1 MKKIRKSFSILIIL
15 ALVLSMMPIT
25 TKAALTEIQE
35 STEWSGTINGQK
47 YFTFTPTE
55 TGYYDVSVNDSEEVY
70 TSLTFYTSQ
79 DGKEIRGLGEAVD
92 VRGEG
97 FYKRNAVYLAGGV
110 SYNVKVDCSDSD
122 EETEMTG
129 YVSFTIT
136 KSQDSIYE
144 LNDNRQSINTIC
156 NGNVAMRFTPEETS
170 VYSFNL
176 EQMATNY
183 MYIDLYELV
192 DGELICI
199 EDQNKNF
206 DDTTNQM
213 DFYLEKGKDY
223 YFELYYSGDL
233 EDGEEIPVYVQL
245 VKGKNVSSISIDEI
259 EFYDSSCDSVHSS
272 IWVNS
277 MKLRIN
283 FTDDTSK
290 LYEYEGNN
298 SFNIARLAGFDVYYA
313 GEYNEDGSFHY
324 GDQKVKVTYFG
335 KFSDETMVYIK
346 KKIESIDEK
355 NKLKID
361 EVVTADLSR
370 WYSAEYLVKPTQSGY
385 YTLTYYTN
393 YGNLSECLET
403 WEISLWDSEDRKIKW
418 ETDGVKLKE
427 GETYY
432 FYIMLDSKEEKQESM
447 TNFRYLLTLNDEHM
461 HTFGD
466 WTISKQA
473 TINSEGEKTRICSS
487 CDYQETQK
495 ISKLQTTPLP
505 TTTTT
510 PNVPKATETP
520 ISTPK
525 IVAAPSSSKITS
537 AKNKKKKSISL
548 SWKKVSGA
556 TGYQIQYCTNKKFKK
571 RKNKTTTKTKLVI
584 KKLKT
589 KKTYYFRVR
598 AYVLDGN
605 KKVYSKWSTIKKVKV
620 KK

>member
-47 YFTFTPTE
+47 YFTFTPAE
-55 TGYYDVSVNDSEEVY
+55 TGYYDISVSDSEEVY
-70 TSLTFYTSQ
+70 THLTFYTSQ

-92 VRGEG
+92 GRGEG
-97 FYKRNAVYLAGGV
+97 FYERNAVYLAGGV

-122 EETEMTG
+122 KETEMTG

-136 KSQDSIYE
+136 KSQDAVYE
-144 LNDNRQSINTIC
+144 VTETKQQITAISNGKSALRYIPQETGVYDFSLQQSANEYI
-156 NGNVAMRFTPEETS
+156 A
-170 VYSFNL
+170 
-176 EQMATNY
+176 
-183 MYIDLYELV
+183 IDLYELV
-192 DGELICI
+192 NGNLVNI
-199 EDQNKNF
+199 EEQYK
-206 DDTTNQM
+206 TTRATSFTTRYHLQ
-213 DFYLEKGKDY
+213 EGREY
-223 YFELYYSGDL
+223 YFELYCSSDLLDDGD
-233 EDGEEIPVYVQL
+233 EIPVYVQL
-245 VKGKNVSSISIDEI
+245 SKGKNVSSISILELTFDETTCKSSWSSPYE
-259 EFYDSSCDSVHSS
+259 EFLKLQINYTDGTSEPFEFSDSMDDFYGGDIVVEYVGETDS
-272 IWVNS
+272 
-277 MKLRIN
+277 
-283 FTDDTSK
+283 
-290 LYEYEGNN
+290 EGNMKCGN
-298 SFNIARLAGFDVYYA
+298 
-313 GEYNEDGSFHY
+313 
-324 GDQKVKVTYFG
+324 QKVKVTYLGTFT
-335 KFSDETMVYIK
+335 DETMVYIK

-571 RKNKTTTKTKLVI
+571 RKNK
-584 KKLKT
+584 
-589 KKTYYFRVR
+589 
-598 AYVLDGN
+598 
-605 KKVYSKWSTIKKVKV
+605 
-620 KK
+620 